1 MNFVTIFLYTLPD
14 SYNLFLVPFCSNHD
28 LDIFLNVPM
37 EFLKK
42 NFFFLNFQNGI
53 YNALP
58 SLANLIFSV
67 ILGYMADKIIL
78 KKYLNKE
85 MVTKIWQIIA
95 FGSMIAALGTMGFF
109 TKKIEIC
116 LSIIIVGFGLNSAVN
131 SGHLK
136 NVLDLSQ
143 SYSGTVYGFSN
154 GFGNISG
161 FLSPII
167 TGIIIESN
175 PSDPVKW
182 QYVSLIFNHL
192 ALTE

>member
-1 MNFVTIFLYTLPD
+1 
-14 SYNLFLVPFCSNHD
+14 
-28 LDIFLNVPM
+28 
-37 EFLKK
+37 
-42 NFFFLNFQNGI
+42 
-53 YNALP
+53 
-58 SLANLIFSV
+58 
-67 ILGYMADKIIL
+67 
-78 KKYLNKE
+78 
-85 MVTKIWQIIA
+85 
-95 FGSMIAALGTMGFF
+95 MG
-109 TKKIEIC
+109 
-116 LSIIIVGFGLNSAVN
+116 GFGLNSAVN

-182 QYVSLIFNHL
+182 QYVFLIPMALFSIALVNFVYNAQFNFQTFDIRRPPQ
-192 ALTE
+192 ANS

>member
-1 MNFVTIFLYTLPD
+1 M
-14 SYNLFLVPFCSNHD
+14 
-28 LDIFLNVPM
+28 
-37 EFLKK
+37 
-42 NFFFLNFQNGI
+42 NFQNGI

-182 QYVSLIFNHL
+182 QYVSMMVNLRQFRHKQRFSSII
-192 ALTE
+192 

>member
-1 MNFVTIFLYTLPD
+1 M
-14 SYNLFLVPFCSNHD
+14 
-28 LDIFLNVPM
+28 
-37 EFLKK
+37 
-42 NFFFLNFQNGI
+42 
-53 YNALP
+53 
-58 SLANLIFSV
+58 ANLIFSV

-136 NVLDLSQ
+136 SVLDLSQ
-143 SYSGTVYGFSN
+143 RSQSFTSLMVDLPSRHKTDFIHLAGAYKW
-154 GFGNISG
+154 NIS
-161 FLSPII
+161 LK
-167 TGIIIESN
+167 ELL
-175 PSDPVKW
+175 
-182 QYVSLIFNHL
+182 Y
-192 ALTE
+192 

>member
-1 MNFVTIFLYTLPD
+1 MCPWN
-14 SYNLFLVPFCSNHD
+14 
-28 LDIFLNVPM
+28 
-37 EFLKK
+37 FLKK
-42 NFFFLNFQNGI
+42 FFFNFQNGI

-161 FLSPII
+161 FLSPKAFFDYDGVQI
-167 TGIIIESN
+167 T
-175 PSDPVKW
+175 PL
-182 QYVSLIFNHL
+182 SLIIRLSLSLLIFY
-192 ALTE
+192 TGQYS

>member
-1 MNFVTIFLYTLPD
+1 MCPWN
-14 SYNLFLVPFCSNHD
+14 S
-28 LDIFLNVPM
+28 
-37 EFLKK
+37 LKK
-42 NFFFLNFQNGI
+42 FFFLNFQNGI

-116 LSIIIVGFGLNSAVN
+116 LSIIIVGFGFNSAVN

-182 QYVSLIFNHL
+182 QYVSLMANLCQFRYEQRASAII
-192 ALTE
+192 